1 MIPFQHKDERLKI
14 IRYIILILIL
24 QSVLNIG
31 LLSVFINNINNSII
45 QKNYEIVGEVY
56 KRDEKLGLEIVPI
69 ITGKM
74 DGNAN
79 LGKNILSKYSYD
91 NNLSYRENPII
102 VTDFD
107 GYKIVILM
115 INIVSI
121 IFLIIGVIYFF
132 NPLYKEVKYLTYRAE
147 NVIENRISESFKEYK
162 YQGSLDKF
170 ILKFSIMEE
179 RIYNSISM
187 LYDEK
192 LNLKNIIND
201 ISHQLKT
208 PLMALSMYNEI
219 LLDHVDMD
227 NKDIEKFI
235 LLSKEQLERMEW
247 LVKTLLKYARLESN
261 VVEYHKEKF
270 SMKNTIEE
278 SINPLIIKANE
289 KNQRIEFKY
298 DKDIVLYHDRKWIA
312 EALSNIIKN
321 AIEHTKN
328 GGHIFIELYETPIS
342 VRISIKDNGEGIE
355 KSEINKI
362 FNRFYKGEN
371 SINPTSIGIGL
382 CLSKAIIKA
391 HNGDISVESKVGVG
405 STFYINFLKTINN

>member
-1 MIPFQHKDERLKI
+1 MIPFQNKDERLKI
-14 IRYIILILIL
+14 IRYIILILVMQSIL
-24 QSVLNIG
+24 SIIIFSMFV
-31 LLSVFINNINNSII
+31 NNINNNII
-45 QKNYEIVGEVY
+45 QKSYEIVGQVY
-56 KRDEKLGLEIVPI
+56 EKDKELGIEIIPI
-69 ITGKM
+69 FTDKM
-74 DGNAN
+74 KGNEI
-79 LGKNILSKYSYD
+79 LGKNILSQYSYD
-91 NNLSYRENPII
+91 DSLSYRENPTIANA
-102 VTDFD
+102 FD
-107 GYKIVILM
+107 GYKILFLAITVG
-115 INIVSI
+115 SI

-147 NVIENRISESFKEYK
+147 NVIESRNCDKFKEHK
-162 YQGSLDKF
+162 YEGSLDKF

-391 HNGDISVESKVGVG
+391 HNGDISVESEVGVG